1 MSIVTLKRKSQA
13 IHSDVSKNGFYLNGV
28 LRLPP
33 QNIIRTPTRTILKG
47 TAPVGHG
54 IGTPCRVKGILARS
68 CGNKYPVVIHTTCG
82 DVQTG
87 VKKSTMN
94 TFSMLG
100 TRYKGILHGAHPRSV
115 VGGSPSKS
123 ASDITKESVRATF
136 KCEVNDKLQNKN
148 QKQKPCVPSTLT
160 QTCPATYSSNL
171 NQYQTTYE
179 TYMAQSAP
187 CNVNNIPKNW
197 THC

>member
-1 MSIVTLKRKSQA
+1 M
-13 IHSDVSKNGFYLNGV
+13 HSNVSKNGFYLNGV

-47 TAPVGHG
+47 MTPVGHG
-54 IGTPCRVKGILARS
+54 IGTPCRIKGIYARS
-68 CGNKYPVVIHTTCG
+68 CGNKYSVVIHNTCG

-87 VKKSTMN
+87 VKRSTMN

-123 ASDITKESVRATF
+123 ASDITKESVLFTL
-136 KCEVNDKLQNKN
+136 KCEALDKLKN
-148 QKQKPCVPSTLT
+148 QNQTQTKPCIQTELN
-160 QTCPATYSSNL
+160 QTCPVTYSSNL
-171 NQYQTTYE
+171 NQYQETYE
-179 TYMAQSAP
+179 TYMAKTAP
-187 CNVNNIPKNW
+187 CTINNIPKKW

>member
-13 IHSDVSKNGFYLNGV
+13 IHSGVSKNGFYLNGI

-47 TAPVGHG
+47 TSPVGHG
-54 IGTPCRVKGILARS
+54 LGTPCRVKGILARS
-68 CGNKYPVVIHTTCG
+68 CGQKYPVIIHNTCG

-87 VKKSTMN
+87 VKRSTMN
-94 TFSMLG
+94 TFSMLA

-115 VGGSPSKS
+115 VGGSPSKN
-123 ASDITKESVRATF
+123 ASDITSESARSTL
-136 KCEVNDKLQNKN
+136 KCELKNELKPCIQSAQNK
-148 QKQKPCVPSTLT
+148 K
-160 QTCPATYSSNL
+160 CPATHSSNL

-179 TYMAQSAP
+179 TYMVQSAP
-187 CNVNNIPKNW
+187 CNVNNMVKNW
-197 THC
+197 TRCQY

>member
-68 CGNKYPVVIHTTCG
+68 CGNKYPVVIHTTCCV
-82 DVQTG
+82 DPQTG

-123 ASDITKESVRATF
+123 ASDITKESARSTL
-136 KCEVNDKLQNKN
+136 KCEANELKT
-148 QKQKPCVPSTLT
+148 QKPCIQSELKCSP
-160 QTCPATYSSNL
+160 TYSSNL

-179 TYMAQSAP
+179 NYIVQSAP
-187 CNVNNIPKNW
+187 CNVNNIPKTW
-197 THC
+197 TRCQY